1 MYLRALLMF
10 SLMGLAE
17 ASNRF
22 SEPDFKSANFAKAI
36 NDQKLN
42 GSVLRDFEVA
52 SEISC
57 QFECVSE
64 DRCLSYNFLP
74 IHDKETS
81 RCQLSGSDR
90 FVSKVNFT
98 KEDGALYRGIQV
110 TKLMNSNVLGSL
122 KCLFFSSEFISN
134 RMLRF
139 SLQSG
144 WLFQEFN
151 KNAFFVN

>member
-64 DRCLSYNFLP
+64 DRCLSYNSFP
-74 IHDKETS
+74 STIRRQVD
-81 RCQLSGSDR
+81 
-90 FVSKVNFT
+90 VS
-98 KEDGALYRGIQV
+98 
-110 TKLMNSNVLGSL
+110 
-122 KCLFFSSEFISN
+122 
-134 RMLRF
+134 
-139 SLQSG
+139 
-144 WLFQEFN
+144 
-151 KNAFFVN
+151 

>member
-1 MYLRALLMF
+1 MYLWALLMF
-10 SLMGLAE
+10 ALMGLAQ

-22 SEPDFKSANFAKAI
+22 LEPDFKSANFAKAI

-57 QFECVSE
+57 QFACVSE
-64 DRCLSYNFLP
+64 DQCLSYNFLP
-74 IHDKETS
+74 IHEKETS

-90 FVSKVNFT
+90 FASQVNFT
-98 KEDGALYRGIQV
+98 KEDGASYRGIQV
-110 TKLMNSNVLGSL
+110 IKLMNSNVLGSL
-122 KCLFFSSEFISN
+122 KCVFFSSEFISN

-151 KNAFFVN
+151 KYAFFIN

>member
-74 IHDKETS
+74 IHDKETG

-90 FVSKVNFT
+90 FVSQGNFT

>member
-10 SLMGLAE
+10 SLMGLVE

-90 FVSKVNFT
+90 FVSQVNFT
-98 KEDGALYRGIQV
+98 KEDGALHRGIQV

-139 SLQSG
+139 SLQPG
-144 WLFQEFN
+144 WFFQEFN